1 MRSLGPYGRLLRHL
15 RAAPLTFV
23 LLGTSALALGSAG
36 CRINNDDLH
45 RWENTQRGPDKLRA
59 VLLHD
64 KYEMPLRIECAVSLV
79 RMKPRSGRF
88 VGIDILVDTL
98 AEVPADQREKI
109 LNGVVPVLVE
119 QLKKEPPAAQ
129 AGQPAPP
136 DPSYAYKDAGYA
148 ILIYEKQVLLADQT
162 LGDNLRAAIIDWAM
176 RDFDR
181 RLENRAQK
189 YGMEQVLRY
198 LGPDGV
204 VGLPE
209 KINKDSRNLEKIAN
223 LIDEIAKPATKEAAS
238 TKYVEVAKWIISPEW
253 IQAATEKVKSAN
265 LISKLTPDEKQFQQQ
280 VEAYQDEELQRVLGS
295 LRKVGGR
302 AAVDFGLTLGADTKA
317 KEDRRAWALASLELR
332 LDPQNADD
340 VKRVFAIA
348 TSDSPPKVLDMAFGR
363 ISEMPRK
370 IAIEKLYEAMKSDK
384 WKVRRQA
391 GVIALRM
398 SDMRDVDEFMSKLP
412 EKEAKGFAREEA
424 RAYGAYIGG
433 LKNGDPRTALEKYL
447 TPETPIA
454 QRAVA
459 FSFYRTDGKE
469 SDLAKMA
476 PFEGDKVAMPVCEGD
491 DDCKWT
497 CDVPKDEKKPEET
510 ESKEVKTF
518 GEFVKYC
525 VEPTIK
531 WQAKALAEKAAAEKA
546 LAEKKGDKK

>member
-15 RAAPLTFV
+15 RAVPLTFV
-23 LLGTSALALGSAG
+23 LLGTSVAALGTTG
-36 CRINNDDLH
+36 CRVNNDDLH
-45 RWENTQRGPDKLRA
+45 RWENTQRGPEKLRA

-64 KYEMPLRIECAVSLV
+64 KYEMPLRIESALSLV
-79 RMKPRSGRF
+79 RMKPRSGRY

-109 LNGVVPVLVE
+109 LNGVIPVLVE
-119 QLKKEPPAAQ
+119 QLKKDPPVAQ

-148 ILIYEKQVLLADQT
+148 ILIYEKQVLLADQA
-162 LGDNLRAAIIDWAM
+162 LRDNLRSAIIDWAM

-181 RLENRAQK
+181 RLENRNQK
-189 YGMEQVLRY
+189 YGMEQVLRF

-204 VGLPE
+204 VGLPDKVTKE
-209 KINKDSRNLEKIAN
+209 SRNLDKIAN
-223 LIDEIAKPATKEAAS
+223 LIDEIANPPTKEAAGA
-238 TKYVEVAKWIISPEW
+238 KYVEIAKYIMSPEW
-253 IQAATEKVKSAN
+253 LTAAQEKVKAAN

-280 VEAYQDEELQRVLGS
+280 VESYQDEELQRVLGN

-302 AAVDFGLTLGADTKA
+302 AAVDFGLTLGADAKA

-332 LDPQNADD
+332 LDANNADD
-340 VKRVFAIA
+340 VKRIFAIA
-348 TSDSPPKVLDMAFGR
+348 TSDAPPKVLDMAFGR

-370 IAIEKLYEAMKSDK
+370 IAIERLYETMKSDK

-391 GVIALRM
+391 GVIAIRM
-398 SDMRDVDEFMSKLP
+398 SEMKDVDEFMSKLP

-424 RAYGAYIGG
+424 RAYGAYIGSM
-433 LKNGDPRTALEKYL
+433 KNGDPRKALEKYL
-447 TPETPIA
+447 APETPIA

-469 SDLAKMA
+469 SDLAKLT
-476 PFEGDKVAMPVCEGD
+476 PFEDDKVAMPVCEGD
-491 DDCKWT
+491 DECKWT
-497 CDVPKDEKKPEET
+497 CDVPKDPAKPDVT
-510 ESKEVKTF
+510 EVQDAKTF
-518 GEFVKYC
+518 GFFVKNC
-525 VEPTIK
+525 VTPTIK
-531 WQAKALAEKAAAEKA
+531 WRALQEKQA
-546 LAEKKGDKK
+546 AEKKGDKK

>member
-1 MRSLGPYGRLLRHL
+1 
-15 RAAPLTFV
+15 V